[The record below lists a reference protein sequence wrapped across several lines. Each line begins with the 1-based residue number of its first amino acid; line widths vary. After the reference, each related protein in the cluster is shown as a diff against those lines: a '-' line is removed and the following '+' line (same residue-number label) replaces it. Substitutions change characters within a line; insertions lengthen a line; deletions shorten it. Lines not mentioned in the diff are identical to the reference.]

1 MMMMMIGLDIKP
13 PPPPLIMEL
22 RPWPILNT
30 YTRVKIL
37 LNCST
42 K

>member
-1 MMMMMIGLDIKP
+1 MMMMMIGVDIKP
-13 PPPPLIMEL
+13 PVIREL

-30 YTRVKIL
+30 YSRVKIL